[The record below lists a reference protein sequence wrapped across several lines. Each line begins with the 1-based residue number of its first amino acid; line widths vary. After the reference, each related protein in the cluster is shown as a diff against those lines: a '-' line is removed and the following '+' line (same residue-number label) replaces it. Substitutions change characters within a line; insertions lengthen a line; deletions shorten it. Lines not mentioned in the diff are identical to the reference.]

1 MRFWSRVKY
10 IYNAVVVMTMTTGV
24 NGSNGIATIVL
35 VYILRMSAYADEY
48 NDRAR
53 RRRGGRRLSLHI
65 TPFQRH

>member
-1 MRFWSRVKY
+1 
-10 IYNAVVVMTMTTGV
+10 MTMTTGV